1 MKFGIIV
8 GEKVRREG
16 MPPTPVQISYP
27 DGSITTVTEAKLI
40 LNGHSSSKFDAEGK
54 QRWFKVPPN
63 VRIFTYSRPGT
74 HAYLNSYETTFDIC
88 SNHNINEKIVIIY
101 EPGDKMPQV
110 ETSVIEPI
118 LNMMGQNTNPYYAI
132 CFKEPYGSFKKVELN
147 LLPFVK
153 EENINLSD
161 LIFTLAENKNYF
173 INFYLLTCQSY
184 PSPDS
189 KPSFSQ
195 LIGELASTNISWT
208 CNELHKIGPENKLAE
223 DTSPISS
230 RVYAQQLN
238 QIHQQIDITPPSP
251 WGVQPP
257 MLPPQSTWGSSW
269 TLPPQGSYVS
279 QKLSLGPGF
288 SGYQGPGFSGYQGP
302 GFSNQSGLVD
312 KTAILNKVVE
322 YIQANIYD
330 LNYIPLQVFYEHL
343 LKKLNIQDGPEIGL
357 IVKNTI
363 DRLNNVSF
371 GKSNLKEID
380 KDINYL
386 LKN

>member
-16 MPPTPVQISYP
+16 MPPTPVQVVYP
-27 DGSITTVTEAKLI
+27 DGSINVTEAKLI

-54 QRWFKVPPN
+54 QRWFTVPPN
-63 VRIFTYSRPGT
+63 VRIFTYSRPGQ
-74 HAYLNSYETTFDIC
+74 HAYLNSYETTHDIC
-88 SNHNINEKIVIIY
+88 ANNNINEKIVLIY

-110 ETSVIEPI
+110 ETSVTEPI
-118 LNMMGQNTNPYYAI
+118 LNMMGLDTNPYYAI
-132 CFKEPYGSFKKVELN
+132 CFKEPYGGFKKVELN

-153 EENINLSD
+153 KGTISLSD

-208 CNELHKIGPENKLAE
+208 CNEFHKIGPENKLAE

-238 QIHQQIDITPPSP
+238 KIHEQIEITPQPP

-257 MLPPQSTWGSSW
+257 ILPPQSPWGSSW
-269 TLPPQGSYVS
+269 TLPPQS
-279 QKLSLGPGF
+279 QVPQVQQGLSLGPGF
-288 SGYQGPGFSGYQGP
+288 TGYQGPGFSGYQGP
-302 GFSNQSGLVD
+302 GFSNQQGLVD
-312 KTAILNKVVE
+312 NLSNKVVE

-330 LNYIPLQVFYEHL
+330 LNYAPLQLFYEHL
-343 LKKLNIQDGPEIGL
+343 LRNLNIQDGPEIRL

-363 DRLNNVSF
+363 DKNRVSF
-371 GKSNLKEID
+371 GKSKEID

-386 LKN
+386 LNLS